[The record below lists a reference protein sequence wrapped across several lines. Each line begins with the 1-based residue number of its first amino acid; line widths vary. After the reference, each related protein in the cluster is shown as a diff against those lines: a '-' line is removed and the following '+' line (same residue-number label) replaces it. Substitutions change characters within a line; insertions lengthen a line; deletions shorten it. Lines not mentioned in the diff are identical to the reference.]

1 MRKPAV
7 NIAVQAAR
15 KAGTVI
21 LRNIHRADA
30 IAVSDKGQ
38 LDFVT
43 DADRLAEQ
51 LIEAFRQTNVAVMDF
66 TRVDFIDSVG
76 MKALMTV
83 LLHCRKTEGVCVLH
97 GVSEDIMSVF
107 VITRLNKLLPI
118 TGNLEEALGRVRDLV
133 AQSRERVGNMKA

>member
-1 MRKPAV
+1 MKSQDDAQPL
-7 NIAVQAAR
+7 IASEVADGVAR
-15 KAGTVI
+15 VVLNVRRIEARI
-21 LRNIHRADA
+21 
-30 IAVSDKGQ
+30 
-38 LDFVT
+38 
-43 DADRLAEQ
+43 ADRLAEQ